1 MLVKGYPVFCIPFLE
16 GEKTMQSI
24 IEQLYYGH
32 IPPCAKSPA
41 LGEQERKAGEDYDR
55 AYDAFVNK
63 LEPQLRREF
72 HDLLQAHTQQLSRH
86 AAGSFAQGCRL
97 GARLML
103 DMLQAE

>member
-1 MLVKGYPVFCIPFLE
+1 ME
-16 GEKTMQSI
+16 SI

-32 IPPCAKSPA
+32 IPPCANPPA
-41 LGEQERKAGEDYDR
+41 PDKREKKASEDYER

-72 HDLLQAHTQQLSRH
+72 HDLIRAHTQQLSHH
-86 AAGSFAQGCRL
+86 AAGSFAQGCRF

-103 DMLQAE
+103 DMLRTE